1 MFDLYSW
8 SATKFRF
15 RGEGNCPEGST
26 TQPTNPLA
34 THLNALLIAR
44 PSLMTLIISRDRF
57 GDQFQK
63 PGKVMKLKLNRAKV
77 MKTDELLD
85 KRRETKREREIK
97 TKEEIRDERKTE
109 REENNG
115 EKKRGFAQ
123 RKKPTPK

>member
-1 MFDLYSW
+1 MIYVVDVRRKTPSYLREEKKRREN
-8 SATKFRF
+8 A
-15 RGEGNCPEGST
+15 RGIAGESVSF
-26 TQPTNPLA
+26 
-34 THLNALLIAR
+34 HL
-44 PSLMTLIISRDRF
+44 SF
-57 GDQFQK
+57 KFQK